1 MVPEGWEATEIGD
14 LGRFASGGTPSK
26 KNDAFWGSEYPWISG
41 KDLKFHYLET
51 SIDMLSEEGFKNAK
65 VAPKG
70 ASLVLVRGMTLLKDF
85 PVGYATRDMAFNQ
98 DIKAIVPKKNVD
110 GLFLSYLLLGN
121 KPKIRQL
128 VSTAGHGTGRIDSE
142 SLKSFPVNL
151 PPSLEQKKIAKI
163 LSTWD
168 KAIATVEKLI
178 ANSQQQKKALMQQ
191 LLTGKKRLHG
201 FGNGE
206 QYKQTRYGPI
216 PGDWGFVHIEDVAV
230 QVSKKNVDALDLP
243 VLSCS
248 KYEGFV
254 DSLQYF
260 NKKVYSDDTSG
271 YKVIE
276 RGCFGFP
283 SNHIEEGSIGYQ
295 NIYDAGLVSPIYTVF
310 RPNKKKVDSVYLY
323 KLLKTEHYRQIFSA
337 ATNASVDRRGSLRWK
352 EFGKI
357 RIPLPEL
364 GEQQKIAS
372 ILTTAEQ
379 EVDVLQQSLGKLK
392 NEKKAL
398 MQQLLTG
405 KMRVRIEGS
414 YI

>member
-1 MVPEGWEATEIGD
+1 MVPEGWSKHRFGDVTRIANGQVDPKVEPYASLPHIGPENVVSNSGQIID
-14 LGRFASGGTPSK
+14 VKTCSELGL
-26 KNDAFWGSEYPWISG
+26 ISG
-41 KDLKFHYLET
+41 KYKFDENALVYSKIRPHLNKVCKPGFKGVCSADMYPIWANDELSSEYLLHY
-51 SIDMLSEEGFKNAK
+51 MLSEHFVSRA
-65 VAPKG
+65 VAM
-70 ASLVLVRGMTLLKDF
+70 SMRTGM
-85 PVGYATRDMAFNQ
+85 
-98 DIKAIVPKKNVD
+98 
-110 GLFLSYLLLGN
+110 
-121 KPKIRQL
+121 PKINRNDMTCL
-128 VSTAGHGTGRIDSE
+128 SIVVP
-142 SLKSFPVNL
+142 PVQ
-151 PPSLEQKKIAKI
+151 EQKKIAKI

-178 ANSQQQKKALMQQ
+178 ANSQQQRKAFMQQ
-191 LLTGKKRLHG
+191 LLTGKKRLPG
-201 FGNGE
+201 FGNEGGT
-206 QYKQTRYGPI
+206 QQTRYGLV

-230 QVSKKNVDALDLP
+230 QVSKKNVEALELP

-248 KYEGFV
+248 KHDGFV

-271 YKVIE
+271 YKVVE

-310 RPNKKKVDSVYLY
+310 RPNPKKVDSFYLY

-357 RIPLPEL
+357 RIPLPTL
-364 GEQQKIAS
+364 TEQQKIAS
-372 ILTTAEQ
+372 ILSASEN
-379 EVDVLQQSLGKLK
+379 EVAVQQQSLEGIKQ
-392 NEKKAL
+392 EKKAL

-405 KMRVRIEGS
+405 KRRVTVS
-414 YI
+414 